1 MSSRTITKLRT
12 NEVFRQ
18 QENYVER
25 RQKKTWKSEGMKNN
39 KMVTGAWGLVDRW
52 KRGDTG
58 TKVEDDQRVSPI
70 ERT

>member
-1 MSSRTITKLRT
+1 M
-12 NEVFRQ
+12 
-18 QENYVER
+18 ER
-25 RQKKTWKSEGMKNN
+25 RPKKTWKSEGMKNN